1 MTDLTGSATWQAV
14 VPIPDNGEDI
24 MASSATSPPPTGEGP
39 IEPALSAL
47 TDRTTYLKDRSD
59 YLKDRSDKTLGGTL
73 SVKGMRFTGT
83 AGGGVSALNGSIQV
97 TKITQ
102 DAPAGS
108 APKTTATE
116 AGELTLGLTPRARGR
131 INPDGTIKRGINIYD
146 ASKTGTGQY
155 VVELTWAP
163 SHVDNFDLTFGSWE
177 SNPGALNFSGCVWHS
192 AAIANG
198 RISFVVECF
207 VSNSSNDQ
215 GFSFVAWGE

>member
-59 YLKDRSDKTLGGTL
+59 KTLGGTL
-73 SVKGMRFTGT
+73 SVKGMRFNGT

-97 TKITQ
+97 SKVTQ

-108 APKTTATE
+108 APKTTGTD
-116 AGELTLGLTPRARGR
+116 AGELTLGLCPRARGR

-146 ASKTGTGQY
+146 CAKTGTGVY

-163 SHVDNFDLTFGSWE
+163 AHVDNFDVTLGSWE
-177 SNPGALNFSGCVWHS
+177 SNPGAINYSGCVWYS
-192 AAIANG
+192 PTIANG
-198 RISFVVECF
+198 RISFTVESY
-207 VSNSSNDQ
+207 VNNSANDQ